1 MRNGFNFE
9 FTFDERQLARLI
21 SMPILIQTQVV
32 DKVLRAMAIPILS
45 KAKAIAPRATTPVQA
60 DGRTNREKQSKKM
73 HEAGWN
79 ATNSRDHLGYRFVSY
94 EHTGVLVV
102 GGKSPGAN
110 KLNFDS
116 GEARDVV
123 YWGKYARKLK
133 RVAPHDRFMHRAY
146 EETKGEQIAYG
157 IAKLQSELSNLNG

>member
-1 MRNGFNFE
+1 MRNGVNFK
-9 FTFDERQLARLI
+9 FPFDERQVARLL

-32 DKVLRAMAIPILS
+32 DKVLRSMAIPILA

-73 HEAGWN
+73 HDAGWN
-79 ATNSRDHLGYRFVSY
+79 AINSRDNLGYRFVSF

-102 GGKSPGAN
+102 GAKTQGGQ

-116 GEARDVV
+116 GEGRDVV
-123 YWGKYARKLK
+123 YWGTYARKLK
-133 RVAPHDRFMHRAY
+133 RVAPEDRFMHRAY
-146 EETKGEQIAYG
+146 EETKGEQKAYG
-157 IAKLQSELSNLNG
+157 IATLQRSLDNLNG

>member
-1 MRNGFNFE
+1 MRNGVNFD
-9 FTFDERQLARLI
+9 FKFDERQIARLT

-45 KAKAIAPRATTPVQA
+45 KAKAIAPRSTTPVQA

-79 ATNSRDHLGYRFVSY
+79 ATNSRDHLGYRFVSF

-102 GGKSPGAN
+102 GAKKEGAS
-110 KLNFDS
+110 KLNFES
-116 GEARDVV
+116 GEGRDVV
-123 YWGKYARKLK
+123 YWGTYARKLK
-133 RVAPHDRFMHRAY
+133 RVAPEDRFMHRAY
-146 EETKGEQIAYG
+146 EETKGEQKAYG
-157 IAKLQSELSNLNG
+157 IAKLQTELSKLNG